1 MVFDHG
7 VWLHNVRTDLV
18 APADL
23 GYFAADVTQLVC
35 LLLEFQHIQ
44 FCFQHLHCLVLILEL
59 GTLILACNHDAGR
72 HMRDSD
78 RR

>member
-23 GYFAADVTQLVC
+23 GYFAADVAQLIC

-44 FCFQHLHCLVLILEL
+44 FCFQHLHCLVLVLEL
-59 GTLILACNHDAGR
+59 GTLILARNHDAGR